1 MNHTRDTHEHLATEW
16 NELQTTWQDS
26 RTVWKDAVSSQ
37 FEKRFMSPFETE
49 IPAFLSTLD
58 AMSDE
63 LQRAQAD
70 LH

>member
-1 MNHTRDTHEHLATEW
+1 MKQSSNVHEHLAAEW

-26 RTVWKDAVSSQ
+26 RTIWKDAVASQ

-58 AMSDE
+58 AMSAE